1 MTEVDR
7 KHDRNIEERC
17 FLEKNSDG
25 SAGAETELEAKD
37 ADDISQKARRTR
49 CQRFFAWEG
58 ALLVLTIVGA
68 AVGFVIGFS
77 LYAAKVSSTALIWVG
92 LPGELYM
99 RMLKAAVLPLIV
111 SSIITGAGGGAED
124 KNNKIVDT
132 GNLQTSDLFVDLIR
146 NLAPDNIVTACFQK
160 TQTRYRESI
169 ISANETELVRFLGTS
184 SGSNILGLVIV
195 SAALGMASAQQ
206 GEIARPFL
214 NFFGAAAEV
223 IVCLLQWMVW
233 LTPIGVIS
241 LIAKAIGSST
251 DLVAVFQ
258 GLGFLILAHVIGDVL
273 IGVVFI
279 ALMYL
284 IFQRKN
290 PFVFLAG
297 ASRAIITAVAASSS
311 AVAMPEVLNCV
322 ETRHKVDHRVSRFVV
337 PLATALNREGSA
349 MFIACTCIYVAQLQG
364 SATAGNIVL
373 IFILAAMGSL
383 AVPAV
388 PSSSIVTI
396 LMILDS
402 MEIAPTNIGIIIAL
416 EWFSDRMRTMP
427 NVISHILCAVLTWQ
441 FCKASLGFG
450 DDDTLAAEE
459 KMSQV
464 SFHISSDEKGEEEI
478 NVNFSMNV

>member
-111 SSIITGAGGGAED
+111 SSIITGTAGLKPKDNGRVSGVALTYIIVTNVIGAVVGTILAVIIRPGAGGGAED

-311 AVAMPEVLNCV
+311 
-322 ETRHKVDHRVSRFVV
+322 
-337 PLATALNREGSA
+337 
-349 MFIACTCIYVAQLQG
+349 
-364 SATAGNIVL
+364 
-373 IFILAAMGSL
+373 
-383 AVPAV
+383 
-388 PSSSIVTI
+388 
-396 LMILDS
+396 
-402 MEIAPTNIGIIIAL
+402 
-416 EWFSDRMRTMP
+416 
-427 NVISHILCAVLTWQ
+427 
-441 FCKASLGFG
+441 
-450 DDDTLAAEE
+450 
-459 KMSQV
+459 
-464 SFHISSDEKGEEEI
+464 
-478 NVNFSMNV
+478 